1 VGAGTA
7 ARSPGLVARYS
18 GPGDTNL
25 YAGFLTYNPG
35 GALTADIWRSL
46 NGAWTLL
53 ASAPVSSS
61 SGTLRFDVIGTSL
74 GLYLNGALAAS
85 AQDSMIAGPGSVGV
99 RGYNPGISWTNFAAN
114 AVTGSSG
121 ASLPF
126 ADNFN
131 RPDSPI
137 LGGPWVED
145 AGAIGVSGQQALAQA
160 AGASVATLNGI
171 SAADVSVQATVSV
184 GSGTAARSPGLVARY
199 SGPGD
204 TNLYA
209 GFLTYN
215 PGGSLTAD
223 IWRSLNGAWVQL
235 ASAPVGAAA
244 GTLRF
249 DVVGTSLNL
258 YLNDLLAASA
268 TDGTITAPGSVG
280 LRGYGAGVSWDDFAA
295 SAVTGSGASLPFN
308 DNFNRA
314 DAPALGSPWAERVG
328 AIGVSGQQAVAQAAG
343 ASVATLLGISA
354 ADLSVQAA
362 VSVGAGTAARSPG
375 LVARYGGPGDTNFYA
390 GFLTYN
396 PGGALTADIWRS
408 VSGAWAHLA
417 SAPVS
422 AASGTLRF
430 DVQGT
435 SLSLYF
441 NGALAVSTTD
451 GMITAP
457 GSVGLRGY
465 GAGVSWDDFAASA
478 LP

>member
-1 VGAGTA
+1 
-7 ARSPGLVARYS
+7 VARYA
-18 GPGDTNL
+18 GPGDSNM
-25 YAGFLTYNPG
+25 YAAFLVG
-35 GALTADIWRSL
+35 GAQPTATIWR
-46 NGAWTLL
+46 NVGGTWTQL
-53 ASAPVSSS
+53 ASGSVGNS
-61 SGTLRFDVIGTSL
+61 SGVLTFTVQGTSL
-74 GLYLNGALAAS
+74 SLTLNGLQVASVQDNTITAA
-85 AQDSMIAGPGSVGV
+85 GSVGL
-99 RGYNPGISWTNFAAN
+99 RGYNAGASWTNFSAST
-114 AVTGSSG
+114 VTGSG

-126 ADNFN
+126 NDNFN
-131 RPDSPI
+131 RADAPS
-137 LGGPWVED
+137 LGAPWAEV

-171 SAADVSVQATVSV
+171 NAADVSVQATVSV
-184 GSGTAARSPGLVARY
+184 GAGTAARSPGLVARY

-235 ASAPVGAAA
+235 ASAPVSSSS

-258 YLNDLLAASA
+258 YLNGTLAASS
-268 TDGTITAPGSVG
+268 TDGMIASGTVG
-280 LRGYGAGVSWDDFAA
+280 LRGYGAGVSWDDFSA
-295 SAVTGSGASLPFN
+295 SAVTGSGATLPFN

-314 DAPALGSPWAERVG
+314 DAPALGNPWAERVG

-354 ADLSVQAA
+354 ADVSVQATVA
-362 VSVGAGTAARSPG
+362 VGAGTAARSPG
-375 LVARYGGPGDTNFYA
+375 LVARYSGPGDTNFYA

-396 PGGALTADIWRS
+396 PGGSLTADIWRS
-408 VSGAWAHLA
+408 VAGAWTHLA

-422 AASGTLRF
+422 SSSGTLRF
-430 DVQGT
+430 DIQGT
-435 SLSLYF
+435 SLNLYL
-441 NGALAVSTTD
+441 NGTLAASTTD
-451 GMITAP
+451 GTITAP

-465 GAGVSWDDFAASA
+465 GAGVSWDDFSAAA